1 MKNKIIYY
9 DGDCGLCHVLVRFI
23 LRIDI
28 KNQFYFSPI
37 SNFQNKE
44 KTNDLESIILSIN
57 GNLLY
62 KSEAIINAFN
72 IIGNGWSLVAQLLQ
86 IMPKDLADTTYDW
99 VSKNRKKWTPNK
111 KKHVLTCLPFIK
123 KDLLLKNKIGSLVI
137 MLDLLPY
144 FIHLFQCRFTYVFA
158 INR

>member
-62 KSEAIINAFN
+62 KSEAIITTFN

-86 IMPKDLADTTYDW
+86 IMPKDLVDKIYDW

-111 KKHVLTCLPFIK
+111 TKACPNMPSFYKKRF
-123 KDLLLKNKIGSLVI
+123 
-137 MLDLLPY
+137 
-144 FIHLFQCRFTYVFA
+144 LFEK
-158 INR
+158 